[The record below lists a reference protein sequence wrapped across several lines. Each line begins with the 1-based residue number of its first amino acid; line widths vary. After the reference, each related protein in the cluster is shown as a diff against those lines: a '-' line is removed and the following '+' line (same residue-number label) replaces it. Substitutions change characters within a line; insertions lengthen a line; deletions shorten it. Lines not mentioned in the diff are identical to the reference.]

1 MFKRL
6 ELENDGAV
14 TFEYE
19 GRNLTAHAGD
29 TVAAALLAAGEAVFR
44 STPGKG
50 VERGPFCMMGVCFD
64 CLMEID
70 GMPNTQ
76 ACQVVVRPGMK
87 VARQSGAIELALN
100 DEGDAR

>member
-6 ELENDGAV
+6 GQKGDGEV

-19 GRNLTAHAGD
+19 GRALTARVGD

-44 STPGKG
+44 STPEKG
-50 VERGPFCMMGVCFD
+50 LPRGPFCMMGVCFD